1 MSDSRVMLDRRY
13 TFSAISLEM
22 LSMGV
27 TIPYTVIPGYD
38 PGSLSKMGNQYIR
51 IRKTSYLWA
60 HYFYSLY
67 FLGNADLIYIFFFAS
82 FELRL

>member
-1 MSDSRVMLDRRY
+1 
-13 TFSAISLEM
+13 M

-51 IRKTSYLWA
+51 IRKTMHL
-60 HYFYSLY
+60 HGCY
-67 FLGNADLIYIFFFAS
+67 FLFFLKMRLRMRIIYLEFENKEWYNKGNIKCCVD
-82 FELRL
+82 R